1 MIDRERLA
9 DIAVVALIVLFA
21 WLGLRVHDSVAGL
34 ADMAKGIEDTGAS
47 IQRSGGAAA
56 AEVRR
61 GVGGAAAAAD
71 QLPIVGPQ
79 VGDAL
84 RDTASSTA
92 ASIEHEAQATGAEL
106 ARSGREGADDAHAT
120 ARLVGWLAFLVPAT
134 ALLAQALPRWMRRRD
149 RAGQASAAT
158 RTRSTGA
165 APRSE
170 RR

>member
-34 ADMAKGIEDTGAS
+34 ADMAKGIEHTGAS

-61 GVGGAAAAAD
+61 GVGRAAAATD
-71 QLPIVGPQ
+71 RLPIVGPQ

-92 ASIEHEAQATGAEL
+92 ASIEHEAKATGAEL
-106 ARSGREGADDAHAT
+106 ARSGREGADDADAT
-120 ARLVGWLAFLVPAT
+120 AVLVGWLAFLVPAT
-134 ALLAQALPRWMRRRD
+134 ALLAQALPRWMRRRGVRD
-149 RAGQASAAT
+149 QAA
-158 RTRSTGA
+158 RSSRGSPRGA
-165 APRSE
+165 S
-170 RR
+170 